1 MTPSQARKRGTLYLV
16 GGLLLTSVSLG
27 CGRETKPEEKP
38 PPAPVK
44 WIEARQLFIE
54 EWTEMVG
61 TTQPSPDRLAH
72 VSAAV
77 EGHVVSVLQD
87 ADGKPIIEGQRV
99 KKGDVLVRLDD
110 SVARANRDK
119 VAADLDELKEQIK
132 QAEHAVELDK
142 IEVGRLEEA
151 RKVSVGGGI
160 TVPATDLEKAKVA
173 LEEAKS
179 KVKSAEL
186 KVVAGQ
192 KQLIALDE
200 QLKLYALKAPIAG
213 RLGRMLVSRGQTLAI
228 GAPVTEIL
236 DIDDQIDLLCFVS
249 PVVVRKLKLD
259 QAVRVGGVD
268 DPESKKSTGPEG
280 RIYFIND
287 QAEVDTGNF
296 AVKVRFPNTQLGLRG
311 NVTLKVRVLTSPG
324 RAALT
329 LPESALME
337 DQDPPAVIVV
347 NDYKVKEE
355 EGKPPVETGTAR
367 KLVAKVGVRDRVN
380 KVVEILSVNDPE
392 EKDRWKGSLDTA
404 KFVFQRGQ
412 GLRNGDEIRLEAEED
427 EEPPAPEKKEE

>member
-1 MTPSQARKRGTLYLV
+1 LI
-16 GGLLLTSVSLG
+16 GGLLLADLSLG
-27 CGRETKPEEKP
+27 CGRATKPEEKP

-54 EWTEMVG
+54 EWTDMVG
-61 TTQPSPDRLAH
+61 TTQPPLDRAVH
-72 VSAAV
+72 ISAAV
-77 EGHVVSVLQD
+77 EGHVVSLLPDV
-87 ADGKPIIEGQRV
+87 DGKPLVEGQRV

-119 VAADLDELKEQIK
+119 VAADLEELKQQVK
-132 QAEHAVELDK
+132 QAELTVKLDE
-142 IEVGRLEEA
+142 IEVGRLEAA
-151 RKVSVGGGI
+151 RKVTVGGNI
-160 TVPATDLEKAKVA
+160 PVPITDLEKAKVVV
-173 LEEAKS
+173 EADQS

-186 KVVAGQ
+186 KLLAGQ
-192 KQLIALDE
+192 KQLNALDE
-200 QLKLYALKAPIAG
+200 QLKLYTLTTPIAG
-213 RLGRMLVSRGQTLAI
+213 RLGRMLVARGQTLAI
-228 GAPVTEIL
+228 GAAVAEIL
-236 DIDDQIDLLCFVS
+236 DIDEQIDLLCFVP
-249 PVVVRKLKLD
+249 PVVVRKLKLG

-296 AVKVRFPNTQLGLRG
+296 AVKVRFPNAQLGLRG
-311 NVTLKVRVLTSPG
+311 NVTLKVRVLTTPG

-329 LPESALME
+329 LPESGLME

-347 NDYKVKEE
+347 NDYKVTEE

-367 KLVAKVGVRDRVN
+367 KLIAKIGVRDRVN

-412 GLRNGDEIRLEAEED
+412 GLRNGDEIRLEAEE
-427 EEPPAPEKKEE
+427 EEEAPAPEKKEE

>member
-1 MTPSQARKRGTLYLV
+1 MIHFPCRKRWKLYLI
-16 GGLLLTSVSLG
+16 GGLLLAGMSLG

-54 EWTEMVG
+54 EWTDMVG
-61 TTQPSPDRLAH
+61 TTQPPLDRAAH

-77 EGHVVSVLQD
+77 EGHVVSLLQD
-87 ADGKPIIEGQRV
+87 ADGKPLVEGQRL
-99 KKGDVLVRLDD
+99 KKGEVLVRLDD

-119 VAADLDELKEQIK
+119 VAADLDELKQQVK
-132 QAEHAVELDK
+132 QAELTVKHDE
-142 IEVGRLEEA
+142 IEVRRLEEA
-151 RKVSVGGGI
+151 MKHVGGGI
-160 TVPATDLEKAKVA
+160 SIPVTDLEKAKVVV
-173 LEEAKS
+173 EEDRS

-186 KVVAGQ
+186 KLLAGR
-192 KQLIALDE
+192 KQLDALDE
-200 QLKLYALKAPIAG
+200 QLKFYTITAPIAG
-213 RLGRMLVSRGQTLAI
+213 RLGRILVARGQTLAI
-228 GAPVTEIL
+228 GAAVVEIL
-236 DIDDQIDLLCFVS
+236 DIDEQIDLLCFVP
-249 PVVVRKLKLD
+249 PVVVRKLKLG

-268 DPESKKSTGPEG
+268 DPEGKKSTGPEG

-296 AVKVRFPNTQLGLRG
+296 AVKVRFPNAQLGLRG
-311 NVTLKVRVLTSPG
+311 NVTLKVRVLTTSG

-367 KLVAKVGVRDRVN
+367 KLEAKIGIRDRVN

-392 EKDRWKGSLDTA
+392 EKDRWKGTLDTA
-404 KFVFQRGQ
+404 KFVFKRGQ
-412 GLRNGDEIRLEAEED
+412 GLRNGDEIRLEAEE
-427 EEPPAPEKKEE
+427 EEEAPAPEKKEE

>member
-1 MTPSQARKRGTLYLV
+1 LI
-16 GGLLLTSVSLG
+16 GGFLLAGMSVG
-27 CGRETKPEEKP
+27 CGRATKPEEKP

-54 EWTEMVG
+54 EWTDMVG
-61 TTQPSPDRLAH
+61 TTQPPLDRAAH

-87 ADGKPIIEGQRV
+87 ADGKPLVEGQRV
-99 KKGDVLVRLDD
+99 KKGEILVQLDD

-119 VAADLDELKEQIK
+119 VAADLEELKQQVK
-132 QAEHAVELDK
+132 QAELTVKHDE
-142 IEVGRLEEA
+142 IEVRRLEA
-151 RKVSVGGGI
+151 AMQVTVGGGI
-160 TVPATDLEKAKVA
+160 QVPVTDLEKAKVV
-173 LEEAKS
+173 LEEARS

-186 KVVAGQ
+186 KLLAGQ

-200 QLKLYALKAPIAG
+200 QLKLYTLRTPIAG
-213 RLGRMLVSRGQTLAI
+213 RLGRMLVARGQTLAV
-228 GAPVTEIL
+228 GAPVVEIL
-236 DIDDQIDLLCFVS
+236 DIDEQIDFLCFVP
-249 PVVVRKLKLD
+249 PVVVRKLKLG
-259 QAVRVGGVD
+259 QAVRLGGVD

-296 AVKVRFPNTQLGLRG
+296 AVKVRFPNAQLGLRG
-311 NVTLKVRVLTSPG
+311 NLTLKVRALTTPG

-329 LPESALME
+329 LPESAVME

-367 KLVAKVGVRDRVN
+367 KLEAKIGIRDRVN

-404 KFVFQRGQ
+404 KFVFKRGQ
-412 GLRNGDEIRLEAEED
+412 GLRNGDEIQLEAEE
-427 EEPPAPEKKEE
+427 EEEAPAPDKKDE

>member
-1 MTPSQARKRGTLYLV
+1 MTRIYFRKRSTIFLI
-16 GGLLLTSVSLG
+16 GGLVFAGLSLG
-27 CGRETKPEEKP
+27 CGRTTTPEEKP

-44 WIEARQLFIE
+44 WMEARQLFVE
-54 EWTEMVG
+54 EWTDMVG
-61 TTQPSPDRLAH
+61 TTQPLPDRSAH
-72 VSAAV
+72 VSAGV
-77 EGHVVSVLQD
+77 EGHVVSLLQD
-87 ADGKPIIEGQRV
+87 ADGKALVEGQRV
-99 KKGDVLVRLDD
+99 KRGEVLARLDD

-119 VAADLDELKEQIK
+119 VAADIEELKQQVK
-132 QAEHAVELDK
+132 QAELTIKIDD
-142 IEVGRLEEA
+142 IEVRRLEA
-151 RKVSVGGGI
+151 ATKLGMNGGI
-160 TVPATDLEKAKVA
+160 SVPVTDLEKAKVVA
-173 LEEAKS
+173 EESRS

-186 KVVAGQ
+186 KLLAGQ
-192 KQLIALDE
+192 KQLDALDE
-200 QLKLYALKAPIAG
+200 QLKLYTVKTPIDG
-213 RLGRMLVSRGQTLAI
+213 RLGRMMIARGQTLAV
-228 GAPVTEIL
+228 GAAVVEII
-236 DIDDQIDLLCFVS
+236 DIDEQIDLLCFVP
-249 PVVVRKLKLD
+249 PVAVRKLKLG

-268 DPESKKSTGPEG
+268 DPEGKKSTGPEG

-311 NVTLKVRVLTSPG
+311 NVTLRVRALTTPG

-329 LPESALME
+329 LPESALIE

-367 KLVAKVGVRDRVN
+367 KLVAKIGVRDRVN
-380 KVVEILSVNDPE
+380 KVVEILGVNDPE
-392 EKDRWKGSLDTA
+392 EKDRWKGDLETA

-427 EEPPAPEKKEE
+427 EEPPAPEKKE